1 MIGKGDAIRVRRL
14 GRLAPCLRYVRLTAQ
29 RVTPMDNL
37 LGRTILVVEDEPV
50 ILLDL
55 KQALERAS
63 ARVVSG
69 AHNVDDAT
77 LSGAVLDGAL
87 PLVAD
92 RLTERRLPFIFCSG
106 REASEFSHWPHASL
120 LSKPASAEAIVN
132 RLIRLLGS
140 GDANRQAIVQ
150 SRPGSIA
157 PHDLIITDALKGRR
171 TKSNHRTAEVR
182 AFHDLTEL
190 AMRSPEAAVQRFLEL
205 AMELCGAGSAGWS
218 RLTQNVSR
226 EEVFSWD
233 TLAGEFSPYVGRVM
247 PRNLSP
253 CGLCLDAG
261 KTILVSRPARVF
273 SSFSNV
279 DAPVIEALIVPVYDV
294 SGIALGVLWVVH
306 HNDRLFDAHDARV
319 MEELSVQLV
328 LALKL
333 MGDAKTHGHE
343 IADKIALIRDTDHRV
358 KNTLQSVASLLSLQA
373 RSCRVQEARKAIEE
387 AAARLSIFGTV
398 HELLHGNTGD
408 SRAVN
413 IGQIVEKLVDALKA
427 TRSEGDGSISLTV
440 QADHV
445 LLEPRVALSIS
456 LLVNEAITNAYKH
469 AYPDGTGEI
478 CVRVAQTA
486 GGGLRI
492 GVQDD
497 GVGFSPNVHGGLGLT
512 LIRSFASQLGGE
524 LLIQSDSSGTLI
536 SVTVEQQILPIARQS
551 PNPLRGEREIEH
563 LAAPL
568 RRVDVNG

>member
-1 MIGKGDAIRVRRL
+1 L
-14 GRLAPCLRYVRLTAQ
+14 GP
-29 RVTPMDNL
+29 
-37 LGRTILVVEDEPV
+37 G
-50 ILLDL
+50 
-55 KQALERAS
+55 
-63 ARVVSG
+63 
-69 AHNVDDAT
+69 
-77 LSGAVLDGAL
+77 
-87 PLVAD
+87 
-92 RLTERRLPFIFCSG
+92 
-106 REASEFSHWPHASL
+106 EAS
-120 LSKPASAEAIVN
+120 
-132 RLIRLLGS
+132 
-140 GDANRQAIVQ
+140 RQAIVQ
-150 SRPGSIA
+150 SRSAFIA

-233 TLAGEFSPYVGRVM
+233 ALAGECSPYVGRVM
-247 PRNLSP
+247 PRHLSP

-261 KTILVSRPARVF
+261 KTILVSRPAQIF
-273 SSFSNV
+273 SSFSI
-279 DAPVIEALIVPVYDV
+279 DAPVIEALLVPVYDV

-306 HNDRLFDAHDARV
+306 HDDRLFDAHDARV

-343 IADKIALIRDTDHRV
+343 IADKVALIRDTDHRV

-413 IGQIVEKLVDALKA
+413 IGLIVEKLVDALKA
-427 TRSEGDGSISLTV
+427 TRSEDDRSILLTV

-445 LLEPRVALSIS
+445 LLEPSVALSIS

-478 CVRVAQTA
+478 FVRVAQTA

-492 GVQDD
+492 GIQDD
-497 GVGFSPNVHGGLGLT
+497 GIGFSPDVPGGLGLT
-512 LIRSFASQLGGE
+512 LIRSFASQLRGE
-524 LLIQSDSSGTLI
+524 LLVQSGSSGTLI
-536 SVTVEQQILPIARQS
+536 SVTVEQQIPIARHS
-551 PNPLRGEREIEH
+551 PNPLRGERET
-563 LAAPL
+563 
-568 RRVDVNG
+568 